1 VAKGIVMA
9 EIETSI
15 DYQLDLTFHTV
26 SGNLTSQKLLDK
38 LETYYQG
45 RPTQLIL
52 WDFMNATWSGI
63 TTDELKDIIR
73 KAKKYSR
80 KGGKTAFV
88 FSRDAD
94 FGIGRMVEAYA
105 EIEGYDYEFGNFR
118 DRKDAEKWLGIH
130 E

>member
-1 VAKGIVMA
+1 MA

-15 DYQLDLTFHTV
+15 DYQLDLTVHTV
-26 SGNLTSQKLLDK
+26 SGNLTSQEIQDK
-38 LETYYQG
+38 LEIYYQG

-63 TTDELKDIIR
+63 TTDELQELVR

-80 KGGKTAFV
+80 EGGKTAFV
-88 FSRDAD
+88 LSTDID
-94 FGIGRMVEAYA
+94 FGIGRMIETYA
-105 EIEGYDYEFGNFR
+105 ELEKYDYEFYNFR
-118 DRKDAEKWLGIH
+118 NRRDAEKWLGIR

>member
-1 VAKGIVMA
+1 MA

-15 DYQLDLTFHTV
+15 DYQLDLTVHTV
-26 SGNLTSQKLLDK
+26 SGDLTSQEILDK

-52 WDFMNATWSGI
+52 WDFINTTWSGI
-63 TTDELKDIIR
+63 TNEELQELVR
-73 KAKKYSR
+73 KAKKHSR

-88 FSRDAD
+88 LSTNID
-94 FGIGRMVEAYA
+94 FGIGRMIETYA
-105 EIEGYDYEFGNFR
+105 EIERYDYEFCNFR
-118 DRKDAEKWLGIH
+118 DRKDAEKWLGIR

>member
-1 VAKGIVMA
+1 MA

-15 DYQLDLTFHTV
+15 DYQLNLTVHTV
-26 SGNLTSQKLLDK
+26 SGNLSSQELLDK

-52 WDFMNATWSGI
+52 WDFMDATWSGI
-63 TTDELKDIIR
+63 TNDELQELMR

-88 FSRDAD
+88 FSTDID
-94 FGIGRMVEAYA
+94 FGIGRMVETYG
-105 EIEGYDYEFGNFR
+105 ELEKYDYEFSNFR
-118 DRKDAEKWLGIH
+118 DMKDAEKWLGIS